1 MEHTMPRMALVMV
14 NLNLLIC
21 MILCDKKE
29 LIINYEDYE
38 EKIVVFVHAYLFSKS
53 IHKLW

>member
-1 MEHTMPRMALVMV
+1 MPRMALVMV
-14 NLNLLIC
+14 NLNLLLC

-29 LIINYEDYE
+29 FIINYEDYE

>member
-14 NLNLLIC
+14 NLNLLLC

-29 LIINYEDYE
+29 LIIRDSHL
-38 EKIVVFVHAYLFSKS
+38 IPS
-53 IHKLW
+53 I

>member
-1 MEHTMPRMALVMV
+1 MFCESGTFCFAVY
-14 NLNLLIC
+14 N
-21 MILCDKKE
+21 KKE